1 MLSNFLQYMLC
12 ESPHHLA
19 WSGEILSYQRFSGF
33 DPRLQLFNDILL
45 TNYQKSSM
53 IEVTKAKTKN
63 IFTISKY
70 ISLNY
75 ILLLLCSYT
84 H

>member
-1 MLSNFLQYMLC
+1 MLF

-19 WSGEILSYQRFSGF
+19 TSGDILSKPLTGF
-33 DPRLQLFNDILL
+33 DPRLHLFNDILL
-45 TNYQKSSM
+45 TNYHKNSI

-63 IFTISKY
+63 IFIIYNKY

>member
-1 MLSNFLQYMLC
+1 MLF

-19 WSGEILSYQRFSGF
+19 NSGEILSYQRFSGF
-33 DPRLQLFNDILL
+33 DPRLHLFNDILL
-45 TNYQKSSM
+45 TYYQKNSI

-63 IFTISKY
+63 IFIIYNKY

-75 ILLLLCSYT
+75 ILLLSCSYT

>member
-1 MLSNFLQYMLC
+1 MLF

-19 WSGEILSYQRFSGF
+19 TSGDILSKPLAGF
-33 DPRLQLFNDILL
+33 DPRLQKSNDILL
-45 TNYQKSSM
+45 TYYQKSSI

-70 ISLNY
+70 ISL
-75 ILLLLCSYT
+75 ILYLT
-84 H
+84 FAM

>member
-1 MLSNFLQYMLC
+1 MLF
-12 ESPHHLA
+12 ESPHHLVT
-19 WSGEILSYQRFSGF
+19 SQDILSKGFAGF
-33 DPRLQLFNDILL
+33 DPRLQKSNDILL
-45 TNYQKSSM
+45 TYYQKNSI

-63 IFTISKY
+63 IFIIYNKY